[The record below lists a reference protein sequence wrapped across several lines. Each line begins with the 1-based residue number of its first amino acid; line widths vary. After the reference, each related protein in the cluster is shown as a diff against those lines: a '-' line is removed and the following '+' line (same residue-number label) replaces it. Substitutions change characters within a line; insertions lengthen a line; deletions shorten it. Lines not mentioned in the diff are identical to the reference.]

1 MNVESLARQ
10 AISRI
15 KETWGLPERG
25 FIAGGSISNIIWELV
40 SGNKAVINDVDV
52 FLYDGSITLDEAQNI
67 TQSGRKL
74 SYVDKE
80 ITYLEDY
87 SGLNFKATPKEYYT
101 IVSAEKDG
109 IFNYIHYRSSLPDP
123 TIVINSFDINC
134 TSIGYNIEE
143 DKFYWLKSFEEF
155 IETGELKVTSLT
167 TPCHTAIRICKKQ
180 DELNAKLDKFE
191 YSLITYAINNR
202 FVDLNKTKFS
212 TRYFE
217 LFNKY
222 KHKIPSYFIER
233 KEDTEAFLLSKGI
246 NIELYTLTVNK
257 DYYKDFGLS
266 DKSKEGSLF
275 RHLFEN
281 DGEIL
286 YNDSNISNIK
296 SSKHFLFYMRNI
308 YRNER
313 LKSIW
318 NKTKYFFTTEDYID
332 VTIVDE
338 KKLDR
343 LSRLASHAP
352 NTIENLRGYRL
363 SEQLDFV
370 DRLFDKFKDVPL
382 VGVSILE
389 KHKMSDIDLTDDSSL
404 LVLELSVRKQI
415 IDDPNHKV
423 DKILDKKFAQLDNL
437 GDWF

>member
-275 RHLFEN
+275 LFEN

-423 DKILDKKFAQLDNL
+423 DKILDN
-437 GDWF
+437 WF